1 MDKKTVETAT
11 CCTCGYKWIKGEYRG
26 HSCTDKLI
34 LKIKRL
40 EEEKEPKEIQLS
52 DNQKVM
58 LAATFSSC
66 LLHIKK
72 TTQEGT
78 ETKPPTPQESLEA
91 YQTDPLI
98 NRYAN
103 GCVVGV
109 LEILKLK
116 EV

>member
-1 MDKKTVETAT
+1 MKQQHAAHAVINGSKENKETTV
-11 CCTCGYKWIKGEYRG
+11 
-26 HSCTDKLI
+26 
-34 LKIKRL
+34 
-40 EEEKEPKEIQLS
+40 EEEKEPKEFQLS